1 MGSFIYHLGQS
12 PLPPLRTVEGT
23 DVAVQLGVA
32 PVNMIEQ
39 QYIIHLAEAYK
50 RGYKIRY
57 KENGKVIIVVIMGGK
72 IFLPIIIL

>member
-1 MGSFIYHLGQS
+1 MRYLCS
-12 PLPPLRTVEGT
+12 
-23 DVAVQLGVA
+23 AVTLSA
-32 PVNMIEQ
+32 LLNMIEQ

-50 RGYKIRY
+50 QGYKIRY